1 MTTLTVTTTDRQPA
15 AVMRAEVPMEE
26 LRTVFDRGLGEV
38 VRVAEAQGLT
48 ITGPPLRVLTP
59 GCQPTPSRWPWAS
72 RCRIPSPR
80 TVT

>member
-1 MTTLTVTTTDRQPA
+1 MTTFTVTPTDRQPA

-48 ITGPPLRVLTP
+48 ITGPPF
-59 GCQPTPSRWPWAS
+59 GF
-72 RCRIPSPR
+72 
-80 TVT
+80 